1 MSDPQA
7 EALNSTI
14 AETHPQ
20 LIEMLS
26 KRGKEIFFPAKGILG
41 QTAEAKGKRINATI
55 GIALED
61 DGSPLRLAAVEE
73 QFQVAPKDAFPYAPS
88 PGKAELREIW
98 KEMNFAKNPSLAG
111 KTVSQPVVTQALT
124 HALSICGYLFMD
136 EGDKVIMP
144 SLFWGN
150 YKLSF
155 CNAYGAQLDTF
166 ETFVDGTFN
175 LDGFQEKLNEGNPG
189 KRIVLL
195 NFPNNPSG
203 YTPTEEEAA
212 GIVDIL
218 VASATAGNKIT
229 VLVDDAYF
237 GLVYKDGI
245 YKESIFAP
253 LADAHEN
260 ILAVKIDGG
269 TKEDYVWGLRVGF
282 ISYAIKGGT
291 ETLLKALEAKTAGAI
306 RGNIS
311 NSPHISQTILLNAF
325 SHPDYKSQKAEKFA
339 ILKGRYDKVVA
350 IFAAHPEYA
359 DAFEAVPYNS
369 GYFMCVKL
377 KSADPETVR
386 QLLLA
391 EYDTGLIV
399 AAGLI
404 RVAYSSC
411 AASVLDEL
419 FSNLYAAVKKVQV

>member
-150 YKLSF
+150 YKL
-155 CNAYGAQLDTF
+155 
-166 ETFVDGTFN
+166 
-175 LDGFQEKLNEGNPG
+175 
-189 KRIVLL
+189 
-195 NFPNNPSG
+195 
-203 YTPTEEEAA
+203 
-212 GIVDIL
+212 
-218 VASATAGNKIT
+218 
-229 VLVDDAYF
+229 
-237 GLVYKDGI
+237 
-245 YKESIFAP
+245 
-253 LADAHEN
+253 
-260 ILAVKIDGG
+260 
-269 TKEDYVWGLRVGF
+269 
-282 ISYAIKGGT
+282 
-291 ETLLKALEAKTAGAI
+291 
-306 RGNIS
+306 
-311 NSPHISQTILLNAF
+311 
-325 SHPDYKSQKAEKFA
+325 
-339 ILKGRYDKVVA
+339 
-350 IFAAHPEYA
+350 
-359 DAFEAVPYNS
+359 
-369 GYFMCVKL
+369 
-377 KSADPETVR
+377 
-386 QLLLA
+386 
-391 EYDTGLIV
+391 
-399 AAGLI
+399 
-404 RVAYSSC
+404 
-411 AASVLDEL
+411 
-419 FSNLYAAVKKVQV
+419 